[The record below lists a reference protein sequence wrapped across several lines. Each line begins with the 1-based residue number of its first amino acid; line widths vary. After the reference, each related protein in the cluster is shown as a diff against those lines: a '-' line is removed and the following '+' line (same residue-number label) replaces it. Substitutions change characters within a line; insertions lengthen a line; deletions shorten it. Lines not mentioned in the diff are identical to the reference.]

1 MHFSCW
7 NPTAIA
13 LNVGR
18 PVDVYFVALVNNAID
33 GRWFAAL
40 LTVESEIPFLA
51 AVCAAPNTSDTHV
64 YHSQESA
71 RLQLGEITYLRSRGN
86 D

>member
-1 MHFSCW
+1 MYFSCW
-7 NPTAIA
+7 NPTAIT
-13 LNVGR
+13 LNIGR
-18 PVDVYFVALVNNAID
+18 PVDVYVDAVVNNAID

-40 LTVESEIPFLA
+40 LTVESEIPSLA
-51 AVCAAPNTSDTHV
+51 AGFAAPNTSDTHV

-71 RLQLGEITYLRSRGN
+71 RLQLGEITYLRSREK

>member
-1 MHFSCW
+1 M
-7 NPTAIA
+7 A
-13 LNVGR
+13 V
-18 PVDVYFVALVNNAID
+18 VNNAID

>member
-1 MHFSCW
+1 M
-7 NPTAIA
+7 
-13 LNVGR
+13 
-18 PVDVYFVALVNNAID
+18 DVYFVAVVNNAID

-40 LTVESEIPFLA
+40 LTVESEVPSLA
-51 AVCAAPNTSDTHV
+51 AGFAAPNTSDTHV

-71 RLQLGEITYLRSRGN
+71 RLQLGEITYLRSREK